1 MECAPTVNFMYQW
14 LVLEKDYI
22 HVLTVEKWLN
32 NTSMA
37 QLNMYLWAM
46 ARIKFKEIV
55 EWFNIYGDNILE
67 SIYRLSKSDKIPE
80 NLRARMFDEL
90 SFLFSLSIIELGSSF
105 PLIFAHHDCIS
116 L

>member
-55 EWFNIYGDNILE
+55 L
-67 SIYRLSKSDKIPE
+67 RDKPKKRPGRHKKRRNKHEKRQQKKRKKGWQI
-80 NLRARMFDEL
+80 
-90 SFLFSLSIIELGSSF
+90 SFLILYIGHESKKEKSKMS
-105 PLIFAHHDCIS
+105 
-116 L
+116 